1 MAEQNMVSIEKL
13 DEIMSDHFPAVE
25 VVEWHGTELEIRKT
39 ISAATMYDLVRKVAN
54 ACFDE
59 TTGEYLSEVRDFA
72 ERVAIVSA
80 YTNVQLPDDDTEH
93 LYDILYRTDL
103 YDAVWKNICSD
114 QLLAISDAIDQRI
127 ETRTEANRAM
137 FEREVQNIIDS
148 VQQLGEQ
155 ISQLFDGI
163 TPEDLKAMI
172 SAIGEGGVDEE
183 KIVQAVV
190 AEQNKAR
197 GDDNIVQFPVSE
209 ETTDGE

>member
-1 MAEQNMVSIEKL
+1 MAEQKMVSTEKL
-13 DEIMSDHFPAVE
+13 DEIMNDYFPAVE
-25 VVEWHGTELEIRKT
+25 VMDWHGVELEIQKKV
-39 ISAATMYDLVRKVAN
+39 SAATMYDLVRKVAN
-54 ACFDE
+54 TCFDD

-127 ETRTEANRAM
+127 ETRTEANRVA
-137 FEREVQNIIDS
+137 FEYEVQNIIES
-148 VQQLGEQ
+148 VRQLGEQ
-155 ISQLFDGI
+155 INQLFEGI

-172 SAIGEGGVDEE
+172 SVIGDNGIDEE